1 MSQLAFK
8 HQREKVAAD
17 RAGPWQAIFR
27 PENNF
32 CAETENF
39 PVNWGTNHSR
49 HSFVFGNKGSGYDDV
64 KTGLCSTFGN
74 PLARSVDLASPHE
87 RACSA
92 INARASRAR
101 RLRCLRN
108 KAPSLD
114 SLFRL
119 RSFSAYW
126 RSAARTR
133 AVGFLCL
140 DEVSASSSRSFEV
153 ASSMAI
159 FFIQRIIAAVSDSAQ
174 GLIFVPGTR
183 GSEKETL
190 MHKKVI
196 CLGLCAVFLAVGF
209 AAHAQQQAKIYK
221 IGWLGSRPAVRE
233 VVAARGSEIIRR
245 ELRALGYVEGK
256 NIAFEYRSA
265 EGEPNRLPA
274 LADELVRLKVDVLVM
289 STPSAALAA
298 KNATRTIPIVFLLA
312 GDPVASGLVDSL
324 ARPGGNITGF
334 TTISTVLA
342 GKRLELLKETVP
354 KLSRVAVLWDPK
366 APRSVQQWKENQLQ
380 AKELG
385 LQLHSMEVSSVNDLE
400 NAFKGATKARSAAL
414 AVLQSPFTST
424 YQKQIA
430 DLATKHRLPAIYP
443 RQDFVESGGLMSY
456 GADRAEP
463 YKRVASLVDKV
474 LKGTKPADLP
484 VEQPTKFELV
494 INLKTAKAL
503 GLTIPPVVMMR
514 AEKVIK

>member
-190 MHKKVI
+190 MHKKII
-196 CLGLCAVFLAVGF
+196 CLGLCAVLLAVGF
-209 AAHAQQQAKIYK
+209 AAHAQQQAKILK
-221 IGWLGSRPAVRE
+221 IGWLGSGPVSVKMSGRKGVR
-233 VVAARGSEIIRR
+233 
-245 ELRALGYVEGK
+245 Y
-256 NIAFEYRSA
+256 F
-265 EGEPNRLPA
+265 GEN
-274 LADELVRLKVDVLVM
+274 
-289 STPSAALAA
+289 S
-298 KNATRTIPIVFLLA
+298 
-312 GDPVASGLVDSL
+312 
-324 ARPGGNITGF
+324 
-334 TTISTVLA
+334 
-342 GKRLELLKETVP
+342 
-354 KLSRVAVLWDPK
+354 
-366 APRSVQQWKENQLQ
+366 
-380 AKELG
+380 
-385 LQLHSMEVSSVNDLE
+385 
-400 NAFKGATKARSAAL
+400 ARSA
-414 AVLQSPFTST
+414 
-424 YQKQIA
+424 
-430 DLATKHRLPAIYP
+430 
-443 RQDFVESGGLMSY
+443 M
-456 GADRAEP
+456 
-463 YKRVASLVDKV
+463 
-474 LKGTKPADLP
+474 
-484 VEQPTKFELV
+484 
-494 INLKTAKAL
+494 
-503 GLTIPPVVMMR
+503 
-514 AEKVIK
+514 